1 MFVAWRDMR
10 FATGRFVLIGA
21 VVTLITLLVGFL
33 SGLTAGLANQ
43 NISAVTGLGAN
54 SIVFSAPA
62 DGEQASFS
70 DSVVTKDMAADWAA
84 VPGVDRAEPIGI
96 TQTRLETDD
105 TRTSVSLFGVEP
117 SFGADAPSTDGELR
131 LSAAAAKELKV
142 TTGDTVSAGA
152 KRFTVESVS
161 DDAWYS
167 HTPVVWMTAADWRS
181 MAAAMSGAG
190 AEPAEGGTGTT
201 ASAESAASA
210 ASARPD
216 APFATV
222 IAVFGNPSGA
232 AADAADAKAGTV
244 AKPIIPALM
253 AIGSFRSEIGSLLL
267 MVAMLFGISALVIG
281 AFFTVWTIQRRGDVA
296 ILKALGATTKRLT
309 MDALGQAFVLLLIG
323 VGVGIGL
330 TALLGS
336 LAGTAL
342 PFVLS
347 PLTTLAP
354 GVVMIVLGL
363 AGAAFALRSILTADP
378 LTALG
383 GNR

>member
-70 DSVVTKDMAADWAA
+70 DSVVTKDMASDWAA

-117 SFGADAPSTDGELR
+117 SFGADAPSADGELR
-131 LSAAAAKELKV
+131 LSAAAAKELKI
-142 TTGDTVSAGA
+142 TTGDSVSAGA
-152 KRFTVESVS
+152 KQFTVESVG

-167 HTPVVWMTAADWRS
+167 HTPVVWMTAADWRT

-190 AEPAEGGTGTT
+190 AVPTTGAEAGTAGTT
-201 ASAESAASA
+201 ASAASG
-210 ASARPD
+210 

-222 IAVFGNPSGA
+222 IAVFGNPTGA
-232 AADAADAKAGTV
+232 ASDAADAQAGTV
-244 AKPIIPALM
+244 AKPILPALM

-309 MDALGQAFVLLLIG
+309 ADALGQAFVLLLVG

>member
-43 NISAVTGLGAN
+43 NISAVTGLGAS

-70 DSVVTKDMAADWAA
+70 DSAVTADMASDWAA
-84 VPGVDRAEPIGI
+84 VPGVERAEPIGI
-96 TQTRLETDD
+96 TQTRLETPDA
-105 TRTSVSLFGVEP
+105 RTSVSLFGVEP
-117 SFGADAPSTDGELR
+117 SFGHDAPTASGQLR

-142 TTGDTVSAGA
+142 TAGDEVSIGA
-152 KRFTVESVS
+152 KQFTVESVG

-167 HTPVVWMTAADWRS
+167 HTPVVWMSATDWRT
-181 MAAAMSGAG
+181 MAAATSGVAAG
-190 AEPAEGGTGTT
+190 
-201 ASAESAASA
+201 SAG
-210 ASARPD
+210 

-222 IAVFGNPSGA
+222 LAVFGNPTGA
-232 AADAADAKAGTV
+232 TATAADAQAGTV
-244 AKPIIPALM
+244 SKSVLPALM

-296 ILKALGATTKRLT
+296 ILKALGATTRRLT
-309 MDALGQAFVLLLIG
+309 TDALGQALVLLIVG

-347 PLTTLAP
+347 PLTTLVP
-354 GVVMIVLGL
+354 GVIMVVLGL